1 MHRQQMRQRTG
12 FPMGRVFFLIK
23 TVACEGC
30 RILILSANLEAALYE
45 DQVSAVGKLSEISG
59 LSF

>member
-1 MHRQQMRQRTG
+1 MILRTG
-12 FPMGRVFFLIK
+12 FPMGRVFCLIK
-23 TVACEGC
+23 TAACEGC

>member
-1 MHRQQMRQRTG
+1 
-12 FPMGRVFFLIK
+12 MGRVFCLIK
-23 TVACEGC
+23 TAACEGC
-30 RILILSANLEAALYE
+30 RILILSANLEAVLYE